1 MSIRLFLF
9 CLYVV
14 LFQNLYKCTIPL
26 AATQRLLITLLTEIK
41 SDLAELKKKADHHSQ
56 LLAKLQ
62 EARATEDDFEL
73 PDGLD
78 FPLKSLEDV
87 DVLENLLET
96 DPNLHKRLYTDFTSR
111 LWCLSI
117 AV

>member
-1 MSIRLFLF
+1 MF

-96 DPNLHKRLYTDFTSR
+96 DPNLHKHLYTDFTIR
-111 LWCLSI
+111 L
-117 AV
+117 